1 MSIAKT
7 FSGSYFFSSFFWST
21 LSRILNAIFGFVSVP
36 LLLGYFGK
44 AEYGILSI
52 ATACN
57 GYMHL
62 MDLGMNTGAIKFFAQ
77 WEAEG
82 KRDMVYKVSRTNTTF
97 YLIISVINI
106 IGLFA
111 LAFWGENLFSVTH
124 EQFATLRYCFLI
136 LALFSC
142 ISWVT
147 TVYTQ
152 LLTAYKKIAFTQQV
166 QCVLIILRGVLLVS
180 VFLCNLNLIQYFFYM
195 TMIPFINYLK
205 PGIDCLG

>member
-1 MSIAKT
+1 MSIEKS

-44 AEYGILSI
+44 AEYGLLSI

-152 LLTAYKKIAFTQQV
+152 LLTADKKIAFTQQV
-166 QCVLIILRGVLLVS
+166 QC
-180 VFLCNLNLIQYFFYM
+180 Q
-195 TMIPFINYLK
+195 P
-205 PGIDCLG
+205 